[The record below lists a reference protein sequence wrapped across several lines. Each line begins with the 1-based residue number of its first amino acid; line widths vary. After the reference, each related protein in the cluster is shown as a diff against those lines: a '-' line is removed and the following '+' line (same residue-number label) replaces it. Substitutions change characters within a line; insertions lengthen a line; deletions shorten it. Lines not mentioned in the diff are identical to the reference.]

1 VNNLDPLSYAG
12 AICVLAAIVLLAGLL
27 PARRALRL
35 DLARTL
41 HYE

>member
-1 VNNLDPLSYAG
+1 LSYAAALIVLIVLVG
-12 AICVLAAIVLLAGLL
+12 LAAVT
-27 PARRALRL
+27 PVRRALRL